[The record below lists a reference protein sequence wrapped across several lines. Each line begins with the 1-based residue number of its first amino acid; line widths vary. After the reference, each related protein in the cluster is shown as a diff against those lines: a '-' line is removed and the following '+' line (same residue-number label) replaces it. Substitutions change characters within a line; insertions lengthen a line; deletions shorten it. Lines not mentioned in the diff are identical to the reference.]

1 LLALLILTAAGCAQR
16 QVVYLLPDGR
26 VANADPVLNRQL
38 QADLTIC
45 NDERARSIQGGDHGD
60 GSQSR
65 GSEVDKVG
73 DECMTD
79 KGYIEVRQDQVPAT
93 QQQLAATRGGVQA
106 PARN

>member
-1 LLALLILTAAGCAQR
+1 MMRGS
-16 QVVYLLPDGR
+16 
-26 VANADPVLNRQL
+26 
-38 QADLTIC
+38 
-45 NDERARSIQGGDHGD
+45 RSIQGGDHGD

-79 KGYIEVRQDQVPAT
+79 KGYIEVRQDRVAAT
-93 QQQLAATRGGVQA
+93 QRELAATRGGA